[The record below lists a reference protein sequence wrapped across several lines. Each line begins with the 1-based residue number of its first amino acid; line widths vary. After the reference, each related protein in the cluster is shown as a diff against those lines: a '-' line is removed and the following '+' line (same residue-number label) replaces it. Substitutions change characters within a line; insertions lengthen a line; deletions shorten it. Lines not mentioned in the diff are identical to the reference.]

1 MAQENT
7 NPANYEVHEAINGAF
22 PLPMVAGPTG
32 SPDLDL
38 FLAASEQALMRARK
52 QATQLK
58 PLIEQ
63 GEQNGDFLRQALTL
77 ASGEQTNANSFFAS
91 AAQGLENR
99 QSRAKRTLENN
110 NPKPNTPPSL
120 IVQRCHSL
128 ELIFDSLK
136 STAILERINQEL
148 KNADE
153 TSRYILRGGEK
164 WIAAYLESR
173 QLKELDLIFY
183 IRQNAGILETDL
195 VKACDELLTLQPQFA
210 KLEET
215 KKAIDGAFF
224 DLAMEIAGWLPKP
237 RPFQTNSLADMPDNA
252 PVTALTLRQEMRRL
266 MESQGKFYNPAQ
278 R

>member
-1 MAQENT
+1 MAQEPV
-7 NPANYEVHEAINGAF
+7 NPPLYEQHEPINGAF

-110 NPKPNTPPSL
+110 NPKPNTPSSL

-224 DLAMEIAGWLPKP
+224 DLAMEIAGWQAKR
-237 RPFQTNSLADMPDNA
+237 RPFQANSLADLPDSC
-252 PVTALTLRQEMRRL
+252 PVTAGQMRAEIRKLTQSRGSGFFNQNL
-266 MESQGKFYNPAQ
+266 
-278 R
+278 